1 MPDKT
6 FRVKGEKCI
15 GGKLSKERVT
25 VLVGANMSGS
35 EKRKLLVIIKSKNPR
50 CFKHVQNLPVKYNAK
65 KRPG

>member
-6 FRVKGEKCI
+6 LRVKREKCT

-35 EKRKLLVIIKSKNPR
+35 EKRKLLVIGKSR
-50 CFKHVQNLPVKYNAK
+50 ACIIITRF
-65 KRPG
+65 